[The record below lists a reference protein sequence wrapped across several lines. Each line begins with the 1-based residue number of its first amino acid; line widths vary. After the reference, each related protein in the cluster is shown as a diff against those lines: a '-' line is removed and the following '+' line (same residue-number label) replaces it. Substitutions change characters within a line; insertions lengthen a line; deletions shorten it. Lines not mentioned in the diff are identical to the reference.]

1 MKGDLYMS
9 KMENL
14 KSKLLPASVVGVSSA
29 LMLAVPT
36 FAADGATTLSSI
48 VTADMIN
55 GVFDQVYGLLPVLL
69 PAIIGFIALRKGWSF
84 LKGEIYSA

>member
-1 MKGDLYMS
+1 MNKFKECL
-9 KMENL
+9 NNV
-14 KSKLLPASVVGVSSA
+14 KSKLLPASIGVGSA
-29 LMLAVPT
+29 MLMAVPT
-36 FAADGATTLSSI
+36 FAADGDPVTLSTI
-48 VTADMIN
+48 VTSNMIQ

>member
-1 MKGDLYMS
+1 MNKFSEMFNDV
-9 KMENL
+9 
-14 KSKLLPASVVGVSSA
+14 KSKILPVSMGA
-29 LMLAVPT
+29 GAAMLMAVPT
-36 FAADGATTLSSI
+36 FAADGDTATTLSSI
-48 VTADMIN
+48 VTANMIQ

>member
-1 MKGDLYMS
+1 MNKFKESL
-9 KMENL
+9 NNV
-14 KSKLLPASVVGVSSA
+14 KSKLLPASIGVGSA
-29 LMLAVPT
+29 MLMAVPT
-36 FAADGATTLSSI
+36 FAADGDPVTLSTI
-48 VTADMIN
+48 VTSNMIQ

>member
-1 MKGDLYMS
+1 MNKFKEKFNDV
-9 KMENL
+9 
-14 KSKLLPASVVGVSSA
+14 KSKVLPASIGA
-29 LMLAVPT
+29 GAAMLMAVPT
-36 FAADGATTLSSI
+36 FAADGDPATLSSI
-48 VTADMIN
+48 VTANMIT